1 MAHKKRQNVFL
12 RVRLLS
18 GKEIVYQVPNDLRYA
33 TLQCYYEGELKHLL
47 QNALINVP
55 TTPYTKDGNVTLHV
69 GLITSIFVQRRS
81 QKRRTR
87 GQFLTEETWTRPLE
101 WEQIKFLLHDHSFFN
116 KCRIFIDL
124 YRWKWRA
131 RMDPNN
137 YD

>member
-55 TTPYTKDGNVTLHV
+55 TTPYTKDGKVTLHV
-69 GLITSIFVQRRS
+69 
-81 QKRRTR
+81 

-101 WEQIKFLLHDHSFFN
+101 WVQIKFLLHDHSFLN
-116 KCRIFIDL
+116 KCRILIDL